1 MASKPVKSVEKGC
14 KRKKELETEDEEGP
28 CCSPNIQDTDLFD
41 SSDSSIFEKVIKDM
55 NKEMNIILAKYAQ
68 IFSEKRS
75 IDASYIQ
82 ELDEIL
88 KEARATESQLKQKRE
103 SLRNRLTMIATTL
116 QR

>member
-1 MASKPVKSVEKGC
+1 MASKPVKSVERGS
-14 KRKKELETEDEEGP
+14 KRKKELETGDEESL
-28 CCSPNIQDTDLFD
+28 CCSTNIQDSDPFD

-55 NKEMNIILAKYAQ
+55 NKEMDIILAKYAQ
-68 IFSEKRS
+68 IFGEKRS
-75 IDASYIQ
+75 VDASYIQ

-116 QR
+116 QK